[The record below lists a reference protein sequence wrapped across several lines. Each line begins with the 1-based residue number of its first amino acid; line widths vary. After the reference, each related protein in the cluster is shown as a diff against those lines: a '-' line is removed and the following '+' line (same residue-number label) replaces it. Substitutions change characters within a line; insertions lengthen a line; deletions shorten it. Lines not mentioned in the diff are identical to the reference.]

1 MMIKYF
7 VMFFV
12 YILRTPRGTLYTGQ
26 TNNLERRLKQHNGK
40 SQGAKYTKINGG
52 GVLVY
57 REEVL
62 TRAEA
67 CAREA
72 EIKRM
77 RKKEKESLVALTQ
90 KRSR

>member
-1 MMIKYF
+1 
-7 VMFFV
+7 MFFV
-12 YILRTPRGTLYTGQ
+12 YILRTARGTLYTGQ

-57 REEVL
+57 SEKWG
-62 TRAEA
+62 TRAEV
-67 CAREA
+67 CKREA

-77 RKKEKESLVALTQ
+77 SKNFKEKLVVGWQ
-90 KRSR
+90 KL